1 MALLD
6 NVVDITVFVGA
17 LALLIMSSVILGSAN
32 KIKGAS
38 NDSTA
43 TPDQKEQYKVK
54 KDIKNTSM
62 ILLIIS
68 IVVFVLYGY
77 KLYQSYMGGKE
88 SKGSVTYFF

>member
-17 LALLIMSSVILGSAN
+17 LALLIMSSIILGSAN
-32 KIKGAS
+32 KIEAGADVKLIQS
-38 NDSTA
+38 
-43 TPDQKEQYKVK
+43 K
-54 KDIKNTSM
+54 KDIKNTSTL
-62 ILLIIS
+62 LLIIS
-68 IVVFVLYGY
+68 IIVFVLYGY

>member
-17 LALLIMSSVILGSAN
+17 LALLIMSSVILGSAD
-32 KIKGAS
+32 KIKGA
-38 NDSTA
+38 NEAGTDA
-43 TPDQKEQYKVK
+43 EKEQHKVK
-54 KDIKNTSM
+54 KNIKNTSM

-77 KLYQSYMGGKE
+77 KLYQSYMGGKD

>member
-1 MALLD
+1 MPLLD

-17 LALLIMSSVILGSAN
+17 LALLIMSSIILGSAN
-32 KIKGAS
+32 KIEAV
-38 NDSTA
+38 A
-43 TPDQKEQYKVK
+43 TPSTDAEKKLAKSK

-77 KLYQSYMGGKE
+77 KLYQSYQGGAA

>member
-17 LALLIMSSVILGSAN
+17 LALLIMSSIILGSAN
-32 KIKGAS
+32 KIEAGTDAKLIKS
-38 NDSTA
+38 
-43 TPDQKEQYKVK
+43 K

-62 ILLIIS
+62 ILLVIS
-68 IVVFVLYGY
+68 IVVFVLYAY
-77 KLYQSYMGGKE
+77 KLFQSYMGAKE

>member
-6 NVVDITVFVGA
+6 NVIDITVFVGA
-17 LALLIMSSVILGSAN
+17 LVLLIMSSVILGSAN
-32 KIKGAS
+32 KIAAGTDEKLIKS
-38 NDSTA
+38 
-43 TPDQKEQYKVK
+43 K

-77 KLYQSYMGGKE
+77 KLYQSYMAGKE
-88 SKGSVTYFF
+88 TKGSVTYFF

>member
-32 KIKGAS
+32 KIEGAKV
-38 NDSTA
+38 DGTDPEKKLY
-43 TPDQKEQYKVK
+43 TVK
-54 KDIKNTSM
+54 KDIKNTSL

-77 KLYQSYMGGKE
+77 KLYQSYMGGKD

>member
-17 LALLIMSSVILGSAN
+17 LALLIMSSIILGSAN
-32 KIKGAS
+32 KIEAGTDVKLIKS
-38 NDSTA
+38 
-43 TPDQKEQYKVK
+43 K

-62 ILLIIS
+62 ILLVIS

-77 KLYQSYMGGKE
+77 KLYQSYMGGKD

>member
-32 KIKGAS
+32 KIEGA
-38 NDSTA
+38 
-43 TPDQKEQYKVK
+43 KEGGTEPEKKQYKVK

-62 ILLIIS
+62 ILLVIS

>member
-32 KIKGAS
+32 KIEGAKA
-38 NDSTA
+38 DGTDA
-43 TPDQKEQYKVK
+43 EKKQYTVK

-62 ILLIIS
+62 ILLVIS

>member
-6 NVVDITVFVGA
+6 NIVDITVFVGA
-17 LALLIMSSVILGSAN
+17 LALLIMSSIILGSAN
-32 KIKGAS
+32 KIEAGTNEKLVKS
-38 NDSTA
+38 
-43 TPDQKEQYKVK
+43 K
-54 KDIKNTSM
+54 KDIKNTSL
-62 ILLIIS
+62 ILLVIS